1 MTDTNKYIA
10 GSGGG
15 GCFTGD
21 TPVSIPNGTKLIKE
35 ISVGDIVCSFDDK
48 GTIYHAKVLKVH
60 EHENEPVVK
69 YTIWGG
75 KTLDATPNHWVLN
88 QFNAFVGIDTLGTDD
103 CLIDEFGH
111 LRPII
116 RSEDIGTHTVYNL
129 TVEGHHTFIANTI
142 RVHNAGLGPN
152 IAGAGGGGSKGG
164 GGSSPPTIAPD
175 NLHSKQFATLLDL
188 VSEGEIEGF
197 ATASKEGRTKGTAA
211 YNNAALKDIFL
222 DNTPVLQANANSANP
237 SVSQFNHKNVSFDVR
252 FGTGNQSKMSG
263 VRGSASNFSV
273 GVEVKNGNSNAV
285 TRQLTN
291 NTDLDAVRV
300 TVTVPVL
307 QVIEEDGDVTGSQV
321 SFVIQT
327 QNNGGGFVT
336 RVSDT
341 IKGRTAD
348 AYNRDYRINLSGAHP
363 IDVRIVKTSADST
376 SRISRDLFWQSY
388 AELIDDSNR
397 YLNSA
402 YTKLR
407 LDSEFFNR
415 IPTRKFRL
423 RGIKV
428 RIPGAGASG
437 SGTPTVDLQTGRVV
451 YPAGYIFNG
460 VMGAAQW
467 TTCPS
472 LILLDLLTNTRY
484 GLGNH
489 IVDSNL
495 DLFSF
500 ITASKFSNELVD
512 NGFGGQ
518 EARFA
523 CNVNIQTSVEAFD
536 VINTLS
542 GVMRCM
548 PIWAQGALQL
558 TQDSPRDPSYLFTMA
573 NVGPEGFSYTGSSL
587 KTRATVV
594 AVSFFNMDIRDIDF
608 EEVEAETAYKNK
620 YGLHVKRVKALG
632 CTSRGQARRFAKAI
646 LFAEQRETEVVTF
659 TTSMESG
666 IIVRPGTI
674 ISIADPG
681 RSGVRRA
688 GRISSATTTQI
699 TVDDSDSTD
708 LPTQNNPKL
717 SVIMPNGTVEVKNV
731 TGISGKVI
739 TLASALS
746 QAPNSN
752 SVWMLENDTIS
763 SQQFRVMSVEEKD
776 GINYGISALAYVK
789 EKYDFI
795 EDGTAIPT
803 QVISSLN
810 LLKDPPN
817 GLSAEE
823 VIVLINNQPVSKL
836 IVRWQP
842 VDGASNYMVNYRF
855 GNNNIISTIVS
866 SPDFEIV
873 NSQIGAYEISVFTLN
888 AALKA
893 SSTSSDI
900 TFNAVGKTAVP
911 ADVTGLTGEP
921 INEKLVRLRWN
932 LSTDLDVTH
941 GGRIYVRHSPK
952 VDGTG
957 SFSNATDL
965 IQALAGNTTTAEVPY
980 LEGEYILKFQDDG
993 GRFSAGEASV
1003 ILDLPD
1009 NIDAKTVLT
1018 RREDQDVPK
1027 FQGTKTNVAFDAT
1040 TNSLNLIGA
1049 GLFDAVTDL
1058 DAVGSLDD
1066 IGGISPS
1073 GTYEFGGSPGATTLD
1088 LGDVYSLDLKRH
1100 FLTEAFYPSD
1110 LFDAIPDI
1118 DARGDFEGLTA
1129 TKVNA
1134 TMQVRVTQDDPSS
1147 GSPTYS
1153 AFQTFANGVYKG
1165 RGFQFKVN
1173 LTSADP
1179 AQDIRVFQLGYTAT
1193 MHRRTEQAPA
1203 TIASGAG
1210 AKAVTFQHPFFS
1222 GTAALGGANS
1232 SLPSVGITAQN
1243 MGSGDFFEISSVSRT
1258 GFTVHFKN
1266 SSNNSVDRNFTYQA
1280 VGFGKAS

>member
-1 MTDTNKYIA
+1 MIDKNKQII
-10 GSGGG
+10 GS
-15 GCFTGD
+15 
-21 TPVSIPNGTKLIKE
+21 
-35 ISVGDIVCSFDDK
+35 
-48 GTIYHAKVLKVH
+48 
-60 EHENEPVVK
+60 
-69 YTIWGG
+69 
-75 KTLDATPNHWVLN
+75 
-88 QFNAFVGIDTLGTDD
+88 
-103 CLIDEFGH
+103 
-111 LRPII
+111 R
-116 RSEDIGTHTVYNL
+116 
-129 TVEGHHTFIANTI
+129 
-142 RVHNAGLGPN
+142 
-152 IAGAGGGGSKGG
+152 GGGSKGG
-164 GGSSPPTIAPD
+164 NQSEPPSIAKD
-175 NLHSKQFATLLDL
+175 NLHSKQFATLIDL

-197 ATASKEGRTKGTAA
+197 ATASKEGRTKGTTA
-211 YNNAALKDIFL
+211 YLNAAKKDIFL
-222 DNTPVLQANANSANP
+222 DNTPILQASANSANP
-237 SVSQFNHKNVSFDVR
+237 SNSQFNHKDVGFDVR
-252 FGTGNQSKMSG
+252 FGTGNQTKMKG
-263 VRGSASNFSV
+263 VKGSSSLFNV
-273 GVEVKNGNSNAV
+273 GVEVKKGNTNAV

-291 NTDLDAVRV
+291 NTELDAVRV
-300 TVTVPVL
+300 TVTVPAL
-307 QVIEEDGDVTGSQV
+307 QRQKDDGDIVGSKITLK
-321 SFVIQT
+321 IQI

-336 RVSDT
+336 KFTDNIV
-341 IKGRTAD
+341 GRTAD

-363 IDVRIVKTSADST
+363 IDVRVIKTSDDST
-376 SRISRDLFWQSY
+376 DKISRDLIWQSY
-388 AELIDDSNR
+388 SELIDDSNR
-397 YLNSA
+397 YLDSA

-407 LDSEFFNR
+407 LDSEFFTR
-415 IPTRKFRL
+415 IPARKFRI
-423 RGIKV
+423 RGVKV

-451 YPAGYIFNG
+451 YPNGYIFNG

-467 TTCPS
+467 TTCPA

-512 NGFGGQ
+512 DGFGGK

-523 CNVNIQTSVEAFD
+523 CNINIQTSVEAFT

-542 GVMRCM
+542 GIMRCM

-558 TQDSPRDPSYLFTMA
+558 TQDSPKDPSYLFTMA

-594 AVSFFNMDIRDIDF
+594 AVSYFNMDTRDLDF

-620 YGLHVKRVKALG
+620 YGHNLKRVKALG

-659 TTSMESG
+659 SASMESG
-666 IIVRPGTI
+666 IVVRPGTI
-674 ISIADPG
+674 ISIADPA
-681 RSGVRRA
+681 RAGVRRA

-708 LPTQNNPKL
+708 LSDQNNPKL
-717 SVIMPNGTVEVKNV
+717 SVIMPNGTVETKNV
-731 TGISGKVI
+731 TVISGKVI
-739 TLASALS
+739 TLASALT

-752 SVWMLENDTIS
+752 SVWMLENDSIN
-763 SQQFRVMSVEEKD
+763 SQQFRVMSVEERD

-795 EDGTAIPT
+795 EEGEQLTP
-803 QVISSLN
+803 QVISNLN
-810 LLKDPPN
+810 LPKPPPQ

-836 IVRWQP
+836 LLRWQP

-855 GNNNIISTIVS
+855 EDNNIVSTIVS

-873 NSQIGAYEISVFTLN
+873 NSQVGAYEVSVFTLN

-893 SSTSSDI
+893 SAEATTD
-900 TFNAVGKTAVP
+900 TFNTIGKTAVP
-911 ADVTGLTGEP
+911 ADVSGLTGEP

-941 GGRIYVRHSPK
+941 GGRVYVRHSPK

-965 IQALAGNTTTAEVPY
+965 IEALAGNTTTAEVPY

-1009 NIDAKTVLT
+1009 NLDAKTVLT

-1027 FQGTKTNVAFDAT
+1027 FQGTKTNVAFDAI
-1040 TNSLNLIGA
+1040 TNSLNLTGL
-1049 GLFDAVTDL
+1049 GLFDDVTDF

-1066 IGGISPS
+1066 IGGISSS
-1073 GTYEFGGSPGATTLD
+1073 GTYEFGGAPGSDTLD

-1110 LFDAIPDI
+1110 LIDSIPDF
-1118 DARGDFEGLTA
+1118 DLRTDFEGLTA

-1134 TMQVRVTQDDPSS
+1134 TMQVRVTQDNPNS

-1153 AFQTFANGVYKG
+1153 AFQTFANGTYKG

-1173 LTSADP
+1173 LTSEDP
-1179 AQDIRVFQLGYTAT
+1179 AQDIRVFQLGYSAT
-1193 MHRRTEQAPA
+1193 LQRRTEQAPA

-1210 AKAVTFQHPFFS
+1210 AKAVTFQHPFFA
-1222 GTAALGGANS
+1222 GTSALGGVNS
-1232 SLPSVGITAQN
+1232 SLPSIGITAQN
-1243 MGSGDFFEISSVSRT
+1243 MGSGDFFELSNISGT

>member
-1 MTDTNKYIA
+1 MTNSKYIQ

-21 TPVSIPNGTKLIKE
+21 TPVSIPSGSKPIKE
-35 ISVGDIVCSFDDK
+35 INVGDIVCSFDDK

-103 CLIDEFGH
+103 CLVDEFGH

-116 RSEDIGTHTVYNL
+116 ERKAIGTHTVYNL

-152 IAGAGGGGSKGG
+152 IAGAGGGGKKGG
-164 GGSSPPTIAPD
+164 GGSPPTITPD

-188 VSEGEIEGF
+188 ISEGEIEGF
-197 ATASKEGRTKGTAA
+197 SSPSKEGRTKGTTA
-211 YNNAALKDIFL
+211 YFNAAKKDIFL
-222 DNTPVLQANANSANP
+222 DDTPILAATADSTNPQNAE
-237 SVSQFNHKNVSFDVR
+237 FNHQNVDFDVR
-252 FGTGNQSKMSG
+252 FGTSSQTKMSKVSGSSSVFNVGLEVSNG
-263 VRGSASNFSV
+263 VP
-273 GVEVKNGNSNAV
+273 V

-291 NTDLDAVRV
+291 NTDLDAVKV
-300 TVTVPVL
+300 TLTAPLL
-307 QVIEEDGDVTGSQV
+307 QQMEDDGDIVGSSI
-321 SFVIQT
+321 SFDIQL
-327 QNNGGGFVT
+327 QYNGGGFT
-336 RVSDT
+336 TLVSDT
-341 IKGRTAD
+341 IRGRTAD
-348 AYNRDYRINLSGAHP
+348 AYNREYRIDLTGAHP
-363 IDVRIVKTSADST
+363 VDVRVVKTSANST
-376 SRISRDLFWQSY
+376 DKISRDLIWQSFS
-388 AELIDDSNR
+388 ELEDDSST
-397 YLNSA
+397 YPDCA
-402 YTKLR
+402 YTRLR
-407 LDSEFFNR
+407 LDSEFFSR
-415 IPTRKFRL
+415 IPDRKFKI
-423 RGIKV
+423 RGVKV
-428 RIPGAGASG
+428 RIPGAGANS

-467 TTCPS
+467 TTCPA

-500 ITASKFSNELVD
+500 VTASKFSNELVD
-512 NGFGGQ
+512 DGFGGQ

-523 CNVNIQTSVEAFD
+523 CNINIQTSVEAFD
-536 VINTLS
+536 VIRTLS
-542 GVMRCM
+542 GIMRCM
-548 PIWAQGALQL
+548 PIWSEGALLL
-558 TQDSPRDPSYLFTMA
+558 TQDSPKDPSYLFTLA
-573 NVGPEGFSYTGSSL
+573 NVGQEGFSYTGSSL

-594 AVSFFNMDIRDIDF
+594 AVSFFNMETRDLDF

-620 YGLHVKRVKALG
+620 YGHNLKRVKALG

-646 LFAEQRETEVVTF
+646 LFTEQRETEVVNF
-659 TTSMESG
+659 SASMESG
-666 IIVRPGTI
+666 VVVRPGTI
-674 ISIADPG
+674 ISVADPA
-681 RSGVRRA
+681 RSGVRRG
-688 GRISSATTTQI
+688 GRIASATTTQI
-699 TVDDSDSTD
+699 TVDNSDATD
-708 LPTQNNPKL
+708 LTADNNPKL
-717 SVIMPNGTVEVKNV
+717 SVILPNGTVETKNI
-731 TGISGKVI
+731 TAISGKVI

-746 QAPNSN
+746 QTPNSN
-752 SVWMLENDTIS
+752 SVWLLENDTVS
-763 SQQFRVMSVEEKD
+763 AQSFRVMSVEEFD
-776 GINYGISALAYVK
+776 GINYKITALAYVN
-789 EKYDFI
+789 EKYAFI
-795 EDGTAIPT
+795 EDNQPIPVQQIT
-803 QVISSLN
+803 TLN
-810 LLKDPPN
+810 LLKPPPS
-817 GLSAEE
+817 GLSANET
-823 VIVLINNQPVSKL
+823 IVLINNQPVSKL
-836 IVRWQP
+836 IIRWQP
-842 VDGASNYMVNYRF
+842 VTGVSNYLVNYRF
-855 GNNNIISTIVS
+855 KDNNVVSATTS
-866 SPDFEIV
+866 SPDFEII
-873 NSQIGAYEISVFTLN
+873 NSQVGSYEVSVRSLN
-888 AALKA
+888 AALEA
-893 SSTSSDI
+893 SATDASE
-900 TFNAVGKTAVP
+900 TFTTIGKTAVP
-911 ADVTGLTGEP
+911 TDVSGLTAEP
-921 INEKLVRLRWN
+921 ISEKLVRLRWN
-932 LSTDLDVTH
+932 LATDLDVTH
-941 GGRIYVRHSPK
+941 GGRVYVRHSSK
-952 VDGTG
+952 TDGTG

-965 IQALAGNTTTAEVPY
+965 IQALSGNTTTAEVPY

-1009 NIDAKTVLT
+1009 NLDAKLIQT

-1040 TNSLNLIGA
+1040 TNSLNLTGV
-1049 GLFDAVTDL
+1049 GQFDSITDL
-1058 DAVGSLDD
+1058 DLVSSIDD
-1066 IGGISPS
+1066 IGGIAPL
-1073 GTYEFGGSPGATTLD
+1073 GTYEFGGSAGSTTLD

-1110 LFDAIPDI
+1110 LFDSIPDL

-1134 TMQVRVTQDDPSS
+1134 TMQVRVTQDDPNS
-1147 GSPTYS
+1147 GSPTYT

-1173 LTSADP
+1173 LTSNDP

-1193 MHRRTEQAPA
+1193 LHRRTEQSAE

-1210 AKAVTFQHPFFS
+1210 AKAVTFQHPFFTGTS
-1222 GTAALGGANS
+1222 GLGGVNS
-1232 SLPSVGITAQN
+1232 SLPSVGITAYN
-1243 MGSGDFFEISSVSRT
+1243 MASGDFFEVTNVTGT
-1258 GFTVHFKN
+1258 GFSVHFKN

>member
-35 ISVGDIVCSFDDK
+35 ISVGDLVCSFDDK

-116 RSEDIGTHTVYNL
+116 DRKDIGTHTVYNL

-142 RVHNAGLGPN
+142 RVHNAGLGPS

-197 ATASKEGRTKGTAA
+197 ATPSKEGRTKGTAA

-336 RVSDT
+336 RVSDVIT
-341 IKGRTAD
+341 GRTAD

-363 IDVRIVKTSADST
+363 IDVRIIKTSADST

-674 ISIADPG
+674 ISIADPA
-681 RSGVRRA
+681 RAGVRRA

-717 SVIMPNGTVEVKNV
+717 SVIMPNGTVEVRNV

-746 QAPNSN
+746 QAPNVN

-789 EKYDFI
+789 EKYNFI

-810 LLKDPPN
+810 LLKNPPN
-817 GLSAEE
+817 GLSAQET
-823 VIVLINNQPVSKL
+823 IVLINNQPVSKV

-1018 RREDQDVPK
+1018 RREDLDVPK
-1027 FQGTKTNVAFDAT
+1027 FQGVKTNVAFDAT
-1040 TNSLNLIGA
+1040 TNSLNLIGT

-1073 GTYEFGGSPGATTLD
+1073 GTYEFGGAPGTTTLD

-1110 LFDAIPDI
+1110 LFDAIPDL

-1147 GSPTYS
+1147 GSPTYT
-1153 AFQTFANGVYKG
+1153 AFQTFANGTYKG

-1173 LTSADP
+1173 LTSNDP
-1179 AQDIRVFQLGYTAT
+1179 AQDIRVFQLGYSAT
-1193 MHRRTEQAPA
+1193 LQRRTEQAPA

-1222 GTAALGGANS
+1222 GTSGLGGVNS

-1243 MGSGDFFEISSVSRT
+1243 MQSGDFFEVSSVSRT